1 MKRDE
6 FIIMSSQAGL
16 ALCLAALL
24 GESCGIPVY
33 FAQATATADRV
44 SVPKS
49 EFQYLKKEELHE
61 RNFVFVKPPGAE
73 FPVCLYKSGDTYT
86 ACLMRCTHQGCEV
99 EVQGSRYVCP
109 CHGSE
114 FSIGGAVLDGPADR
128 PLKTFKTTQDETFI
142 HIWLA

>member
-1 MKRDE
+1 MKRRD
-6 FIIMSSQAGL
+6 FIITGSQAGL
-16 ALCLAALL
+16 GFCIVAML
-24 GESCGIPVY
+24 GESCGSAPY
-33 FAQATATADRV
+33 FAQATVETNKV

-49 EFQYLKKEELHE
+49 EFQYLKKSEVQE
-61 RNFVFVKPPGAE
+61 RPYVFVKPPGAE
-73 FPVCLYKSGDTYT
+73 FPVCLYKSGDTYS

-114 FSIGGAVLDGPADR
+114 FSTTGDVLEGPADQA
-128 PLKTFKTTQDETFI
+128 LKTFKTTQDETFI

>member
-1 MKRDE
+1 MKRRD
-6 FIIMSSQAGL
+6 FIVTGSQVGL
-16 ALCLAALL
+16 GFCFAAI
-24 GESCGIPVY
+24 CGVGCGSAAY
-33 FAQATATADRV
+33 FAQAAVDANKV

-49 EFQYLKKEELHE
+49 EFQYLKKSETQE
-61 RNFVFVKPPGAE
+61 RPYVFVKPPGAE
-73 FPVCLYKSGDTYT
+73 FPVCLYKSGDTYL

-114 FSIGGAVLDGPADR
+114 FTTAGDVLEGPADQ
-128 PLKTFKTTQDETFI
+128 PLKTFKTSQDETFI

>member
-1 MKRDE
+1 MKRRD
-6 FIIMSSQAGL
+6 FIITSSQAGL
-16 ALCLAALL
+16 GLCLAAIM
-24 GESCGIPVY
+24 GESCGSSAY
-33 FAQATATADRV
+33 FAKTMVESDKV
-44 SVPKS
+44 SVRKS
-49 EFQYLKKEELHE
+49 EFQYLKKEELRE
-61 RNFVFVKPPGAE
+61 RDYVFVKPTGAT

-114 FSIGGAVLDGPADR
+114 FTSSGAVLEGPADQ
-128 PLKTFKTTQDETFI
+128 PLKTFKITQDETFI